1 MEEKTTQRPRRVIV
15 SEGKLLIMTE
25 VPFKEG
31 EPRTTMRFF
40 SAFDGNAAKFAIIAL
55 KARIERCLSSLTK
68 NVGEATRVT
77 DMVVEWE
84 DGYFSIPAY
93 TAMEEVL
100 ERGNLQE
107 MTRYSAIQTL
117 KAIRRTRFNDVRSEL
132 FPIDREEFENI
143 AEYIFNVF
151 CEIAL
156 TTDKQGLC
164 PLCKEW

>member
-1 MEEKTTQRPRRVIV
+1 MEEKTTQRPRRVMV

-25 VPFKEG
+25 VPFKDG

-77 DMVVEWE
+77 DMVVEWK
-84 DGYFSIPAY
+84 DGSFSIPAY
-93 TAMEEVL
+93 TAMDEALEVL

-117 KAIRRTRFNDVRSEL
+117 KAIRRTRFYDVRSEL
-132 FPIDREEFENI
+132 FPIDKEEFENI

-156 TTDKQGLC
+156 TADK
-164 PLCKEW
+164 